1 MSATRDA
8 SRTTMARFEP
18 PPEATPLETT
28 SAWTF
33 WAFVTLSAIACTV
46 ALHDGAYWPSPIPVV
61 SIVALALLVAVVS
74 PFGTFQTVEGLAEY
88 ASLAMPIGF
97 AMLLVLGWRDFTIAI
112 ALGEICNFVSER
124 SRKKNPT
131 MWYIRTYN
139 VCMQIVAGAFAET
152 VLRMVRPI
160 AHASPGGA
168 WLSFAPALTL
178 VLAALVWKLCDNV
191 ATTVL
196 ITLAAGRPLTSA
208 RVSVRVFFSQFA
220 LFLIAIPFARLW
232 SDNIWVSLFA
242 LAPLGVAYRLL
253 GLPELEYRATT
264 DERTGLTN
272 AGAFDRIVRSAVA
285 SAESGE
291 KSLVLLAI
299 DIDHFK
305 SVNDTFGHLA
315 GDGVIA
321 RFAAILTEIARRE
334 DVAARTGGEE
344 FALLMRDADRTA
356 ALAFAERL
364 RARVETET
372 FDLGSFDAPIT
383 VTASIGVAIYPEDG
397 ATPLALFAAADAALY
412 RAKMSGRNAVRA
424 AERIVA

>member
-1 MSATRDA
+1 M
-8 SRTTMARFEP
+8 
-18 PPEATPLETT
+18 
-28 SAWTF
+28 
-33 WAFVTLSAIACTV
+33 
-46 ALHDGAYWPSPIPVV
+46 
-61 SIVALALLVAVVS
+61 
-74 PFGTFQTVEGLAEY
+74 
-88 ASLAMPIGF
+88 
-97 AMLLVLGWRDFTIAI
+97 
-112 ALGEICNFVSER
+112 
-124 SRKKNPT
+124 
-131 MWYIRTYN
+131 
-139 VCMQIVAGAFAET
+139 
-152 VLRMVRPI
+152 
-160 AHASPGGA
+160 
-168 WLSFAPALTL
+168 
-178 VLAALVWKLCDNV
+178 LAALIWKLCDNV

-272 AGAFDRIVRSAVA
+272 AGAFDRIVRAAVA